1 MSPRDRRRQDFWDWV
16 MAAMFVIVLFAN
28 ALGVFGE

>member
-1 MSPRDRRRQDFWDWV
+1 MSPRDRRRQDFLDWV
-16 MAAMFVIVLFAN
+16 MALLFVAVLFAN